1 MNVEDIASRS
11 TVVFE
16 THNISEYNIS
26 KKTIS
31 GIMFPKVVQKH

>member
-16 THNISEYNIS
+16 NAIQHNWRDNFWGSC
-26 KKTIS
+26 
-31 GIMFPKVVQKH
+31 FPR